1 MDVAQLSLLYAFLA
15 GTIDPIRK
23 LSSVYARLKRSAA
36 ATDRIFELLD
46 QQPQVTSPEL
56 PRQIERHQRSIEFR
70 DVSFRYDGQ
79 ADDGLEALSKVNLL
93 VEAGEVLALVGGNGS
108 GKSTLVHLLPR
119 LFDPTSGSIRIDG
132 VDIRD
137 LDPFAL
143 RQQIGLVTQEP
154 LLFHD
159 SIYENIL
166 FGRSEATHDEVLE
179 AARRAQ
185 VTEFVEQFP
194 EGFETNIG
202 EKGGR
207 LSGGQWQRVTL
218 ARAILKDP
226 SILVLDEATSAIDA
240 TSEEKIH
247 EVLREFVK
255 GRTVMMITHSLSP
268 GVLDLVTRIVVMDSG
283 RIVATGTHDQLLQ
296 TCPPYRQSYYARIHV
311 DLDAA

>member
-1 MDVAQLSLLYAFLA
+1 M
-15 GTIDPIRK
+15 T
-23 LSSVYARLKRSAA
+23 
-36 ATDRIFELLD
+36 
-46 QQPQVTSPEL
+46 
-56 PRQIERHQRSIEFR
+56 
-70 DVSFRYDGQ
+70 
-79 ADDGLEALSKVNLL
+79 
-93 VEAGEVLALVGGNGS
+93 
-108 GKSTLVHLLPR
+108 
-119 LFDPTSGSIRIDG
+119 RIDG

-166 FGRSEATHDEVLE
+166 FGRSGATHDEVLE
-179 AARRAQ
+179 AARRGQ
-185 VTEFVEQFP
+185 VTEFVDQFP

-207 LSGGQWQRVTL
+207 LSGGQRQRVTL
-218 ARAILKDP
+218 ARAILKVP